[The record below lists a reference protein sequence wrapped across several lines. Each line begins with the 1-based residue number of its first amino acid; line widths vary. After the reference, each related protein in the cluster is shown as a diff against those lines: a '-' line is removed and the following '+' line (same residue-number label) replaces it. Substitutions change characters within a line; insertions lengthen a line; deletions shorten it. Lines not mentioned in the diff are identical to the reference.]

1 MSNFFINS
9 SEILTISLLNNKS
22 FYFNQEE
29 LARNIGC
36 TQPNVSYVIS
46 SLIDKGIVEN
56 IKGFIMVNQYRLVE
70 CLTDYA
76 ENIFNAEIYFSGR
89 ILKITNWVPEIFAFF
104 QTYLRIFNIEYVI
117 TECKT
122 LNEIC
127 FVFKDDVIDIADID

>member
-56 IKGFIMVNQYRLVE
+56 IKGFIMVNQYRIVE

-76 ENIFNAEIYFSGR
+76 ESVFNAEIYFSDR
-89 ILKITNWVPEIFAFF
+89 ILKITNWFPEIFAFF

-117 TECKT
+117 TECKA

-127 FVFKDDVIDIADID
+127 FVFKADVIDISDID